1 MFVAF
6 NEIFTPE
13 NILYLVKGA
22 VVSLI
27 IAALS
32 LFIGLIFGIL
42 GASAKRSKYR
52 IFRIIGNVYVEV
64 IRGTPMLL
72 QIMFFY
78 IAIPVIYQSITGT
91 RMNPDPYICGLIALS
106 INSGAYSTELIRS
119 GIQGID
125 KGQWEACETLGLS
138 YFQTMRFVVL
148 PQAFKRI
155 IPPIVSEFITLIKDS
170 SLISCIGATELLMS
184 AQVLGSRTFNLI
196 YPLLEAACLYLVM
209 TLTISYIS
217 RRLERK
223 LSARD

>member
-1 MFVAF
+1 MENLLTQENLMFM
-6 NEIFTPE
+6 
-13 NILYLVKGA
+13 LRGA
-22 VVSLI
+22 GMSLI
-27 IAALS
+27 LATFAV
-32 LFIGLIFGIL
+32 FFGMIL
-42 GASAKRSKYR
+42 GTLGAASKLSKHAPLR
-52 IFRIIGNVYVEV
+52 WIGNIYVEV

-138 YFQTMRFVVL
+138 YFQTMHFVVL